1 MGKIKELET
10 SLANKIA
17 AGEVV
22 ERPSS
27 VVKELLENAID
38 AQATEINIEV
48 EQSGVSSIRVVDNGT
63 GIAQEDLG
71 LVFHRHATS
80 KIVAD
85 DDLFHIRTLGFRGEA
100 LASISSVAKVTL
112 KTCTDNENGHE
123 IYAENGKIIHQK
135 PAKAKKGTD
144 IQVDSLFYNTPA
156 RLKYIK
162 SLYTELGKI
171 TDIVNRMAMS
181 HPEIRISLVSDGKK
195 LLSTN
200 GSGRTNEVMAEIY
213 GMKVAKDLVH
223 ISGDTS
229 DYHLEGFVAKP
240 EHSRS
245 NKHYISIFINGRY
258 IKNFVLNKAILEGY
272 HTLLTIGRFPI
283 CYINIQM
290 DPILVDV
297 NVHPTKLEVRLS
309 KEDQLYDLIVTKIR
323 EAFKDKILIP
333 QNDLNHA
340 SKKNKVLETFEQQK
354 INFEKQQSQI
364 GETSAPYV
372 HDQKDK
378 NHDVESHKNN
388 LDSTSSTNNESTEVS
403 NELHNHIDD
412 SYLQSQKEV
421 LFDMEQNTS
430 NEYEISNQQSN
441 DIKGTVSQTPH
452 RRVPYM
458 EIVGQVHGTYIIAQ
472 NENGMFMIDQ
482 HAAQERIKYEY
493 FREKIGEV
501 TNEVQNLL
509 IPLTFHFSKDEQMI
523 IDQYKD
529 ELDKVGVH
537 LEHFGG
543 HDYIVNSYPVWF
555 PKEEAEEIIK
565 DMIELVLKHKSV
577 DVKKIRED
585 AAIMMSC
592 KKSIK
597 ANHYL
602 KNNEMADLIDQLRE
616 AEDPFTCPHGRP
628 IIINFSNYELEKL
641 IKTDYKACVVLDMH
655 IGHLKSIMELLKSHS
670 IECYVHIDLIKG
682 LSHDEFACEYIIQQY
697 KPKGIVSTKAK
708 VIKKAKMLNT
718 LTIFRV
724 FIIDSQA
731 LTRSI
736 ELIKKVEPDYVE
748 VLPGVASKA
757 VSKIQQETS
766 ASVIAGGL
774 IDEQSEIREAIS
786 NGAKYVTT
794 SYEKL
799 W

>member
-1 MGKIKELET
+1 MGKIKELQT

-38 AQATEINIEV
+38 AQSTEINIEV
-48 EQSGVSSIRVVDNGT
+48 EQSGVASIRVVDNGT
-63 GIAQEDLG
+63 GIEADDLS

-80 KIVAD
+80 KLDAD

-100 LASISSVAKVTL
+100 LASISSVSKVTL
-112 KTCTDNENGHE
+112 RTCTDNESGHE
-123 IYAENGKIIHQK
+123 IYAENGEIINQK

-144 IQVDSLFYNTPA
+144 ILVESLFYNTPA

-181 HPEIRISLVSDGKK
+181 HPDIRISLVSDGKT
-195 LLSTN
+195 LLKTN
-200 GSGRTNEVMAEIY
+200 GSGKTNEVMAEIY

-223 ISGDTS
+223 ITGDTS
-229 DYHLEGFVAKP
+229 DYHLEGYVARP

-258 IKNFVLNKAILEGY
+258 IKNFVLNKAIVEGY
-272 HTLLTIGRFPI
+272 HTLLTIGRYPI

-309 KEDQLYDLIVTKIR
+309 KEEQLYDLIVKKIR

-333 QNDLNHA
+333 KNDLDHHP
-340 SKKNKVLETFEQQK
+340 KKNKVLNSFEQQK
-354 INFEKQQSQI
+354 LDFERKQNEVQNRSHLSEDERQEDLSATTLDKVENQNISQVN
-364 GETSAPYV
+364 E
-372 HDQKDK
+372 D
-378 NHDVESHKNN
+378 
-388 LDSTSSTNNESTEVS
+388 NESTLFNDS
-403 NELHNHIDD
+403 QYINRNHDDYYFNNQKDILNELDNQ
-412 SYLQSQKEV
+412 YETL
-421 LFDMEQNTS
+421 EQEENQ
-430 NEYEISNQQSN
+430 NEN
-441 DIKGTVSQTPH
+441 DIKGTVSASTR

-458 EIVGQVHGTYIIAQ
+458 EVVGQVHGTYIIAQ

-509 IPLTFHFSKDEQMI
+509 IPMTFHFSKDEQFI
-523 IDQYKD
+523 IDQYQE
-529 ELDKVGVH
+529 ELDRVGVH

-555 PKEEAEEIIK
+555 PKAEAEEIIK
-565 DMIELVLKHKSV
+565 DMIELVLENKKI
-577 DVKKIRED
+577 DVKKMRED

-616 AEDPFTCPHGRP
+616 MEDPFTCPHGRP

-641 IKTDYKACVVLDMH
+641 FK
-655 IGHLKSIMELLKSHS
+655 
-670 IECYVHIDLIKG
+670 
-682 LSHDEFACEYIIQQY
+682 
-697 KPKGIVSTKAK
+697 
-708 VIKKAKMLNT
+708 
-718 LTIFRV
+718 RV
-724 FIIDSQA
+724 M
-731 LTRSI
+731 
-736 ELIKKVEPDYVE
+736 
-748 VLPGVASKA
+748 
-757 VSKIQQETS
+757 
-766 ASVIAGGL
+766 
-774 IDEQSEIREAIS
+774 
-786 NGAKYVTT
+786 
-794 SYEKL
+794 
-799 W
+799 

>member
-354 INFEKQQSQI
+354 IDFEKQQSQI

-641 IKTDYKACVVLDMH
+641 FK
-655 IGHLKSIMELLKSHS
+655 
-670 IECYVHIDLIKG
+670 
-682 LSHDEFACEYIIQQY
+682 
-697 KPKGIVSTKAK
+697 
-708 VIKKAKMLNT
+708 
-718 LTIFRV
+718 RV
-724 FIIDSQA
+724 M
-731 LTRSI
+731 
-736 ELIKKVEPDYVE
+736 
-748 VLPGVASKA
+748 
-757 VSKIQQETS
+757 
-766 ASVIAGGL
+766 
-774 IDEQSEIREAIS
+774 
-786 NGAKYVTT
+786 
-794 SYEKL
+794 
-799 W
+799 

>member
-1 MGKIKELET
+1 MGKIKELQT

-38 AQATEINIEV
+38 AKSTEINIEI
-48 EQSGVSSIRVVDNGT
+48 EQSGISSIRVVDNGT
-63 GIAQEDLG
+63 GIEQDDLD

-80 KIVAD
+80 KLDAD

-112 KTCTDNENGHE
+112 KTCTDSENGHE
-123 IYAENGKIIHQK
+123 IYAENGEILSRK

-144 IQVDSLFYNTPA
+144 ITVSSLFYNTPA

-181 HPEIRISLVSDGKK
+181 HPYIRISLISDGKT
-195 LLSTN
+195 LLKTN
-200 GSGRTNEVMAEIY
+200 GSGKTNEVMSEIY
-213 GMKVAKDLVH
+213 GIKVAKDLVH
-223 ISGDTS
+223 IQGDTS

-258 IKNFVLNKAILEGY
+258 IKNFVLNKAIIEGY
-272 HTLLTIGRFPI
+272 HTLLTIGRYPI
-283 CYINIQM
+283 CYLNIEM

-309 KEDQLYDLIVTKIR
+309 KEEQLYQLIVEKIR
-323 EAFKDKILIP
+323 YAFKDRILIP
-333 QNDLNHA
+333 QNDLDRTP
-340 SKKNKVLETFEQQK
+340 KKNKVLNQFEQQK
-354 INFEKQQSQI
+354 LDFERRQQNSNQ
-364 GETSAPYV
+364 
-372 HDQKDK
+372 DK
-378 NHDVESHKNN
+378 TNSHYYGMSESKLQNPNLEKND
-388 LDSTSSTNNESTEVS
+388 LDNNELINESTENFV
-403 NELHNHIDD
+403 HNNKRSDD
-412 SYLQSQKEV
+412 KDYFQIQKEILNDLDNGDASLLNDESTNDSEEV
-421 LFDMEQNTS
+421 VTEQS
-430 NEYEISNQQSN
+430 NNDEASSKTYQTLYSKQDNN
-441 DIKGTVSQTPH
+441 DIKGKVSNTPS

-458 EIVGQVHGTYIIAQ
+458 EVVGQVHGTYIIAQ

-501 TNEVQNLL
+501 TNEVQDLL

-523 IDQYKD
+523 IDQYQD

-555 PKEEAEEIIK
+555 PKAEAEEIIQ
-565 DMIELVLKHKSV
+565 DMVELVLNDKKV
-577 DVKKIRED
+577 NVKKMRED

-641 IKTDYKACVVLDMH
+641 FK
-655 IGHLKSIMELLKSHS
+655 
-670 IECYVHIDLIKG
+670 
-682 LSHDEFACEYIIQQY
+682 
-697 KPKGIVSTKAK
+697 
-708 VIKKAKMLNT
+708 
-718 LTIFRV
+718 RV
-724 FIIDSQA
+724 M
-731 LTRSI
+731 
-736 ELIKKVEPDYVE
+736 
-748 VLPGVASKA
+748 
-757 VSKIQQETS
+757 
-766 ASVIAGGL
+766 
-774 IDEQSEIREAIS
+774 
-786 NGAKYVTT
+786 
-794 SYEKL
+794 
-799 W
+799 

>member
-48 EQSGVSSIRVVDNGT
+48 EQSGISSIRVVDNGT

-123 IYAENGKIIHQK
+123 IYAEDGKIIHQK

-144 IQVDSLFYNTPA
+144 IQVESLFYNTPA

-378 NHDVESHKNN
+378 NHDVESHRNN

-403 NELHNHIDD
+403 NELNNHIDD

-421 LFDMEQNTS
+421 LFDMEQDTS
-430 NEYEISNQQSN
+430 NEYEILNQQSK

-555 PKEEAEEIIK
+555 PKVEAEEIIK

-641 IKTDYKACVVLDMH
+641 FK
-655 IGHLKSIMELLKSHS
+655 
-670 IECYVHIDLIKG
+670 
-682 LSHDEFACEYIIQQY
+682 
-697 KPKGIVSTKAK
+697 
-708 VIKKAKMLNT
+708 
-718 LTIFRV
+718 RV
-724 FIIDSQA
+724 M
-731 LTRSI
+731 
-736 ELIKKVEPDYVE
+736 
-748 VLPGVASKA
+748 
-757 VSKIQQETS
+757 
-766 ASVIAGGL
+766 
-774 IDEQSEIREAIS
+774 
-786 NGAKYVTT
+786 
-794 SYEKL
+794 
-799 W
+799 

>member
-71 LVFHRHATS
+71 LVFHRHATI
-80 KIVAD
+80 KIFAD

-123 IYAENGKIIHQK
+123 IYAEDGKIIHQK

-340 SKKNKVLETFEQQK
+340 PKKNKVLETFEQQK

-403 NELHNHIDD
+403 NELHNYIDD

-641 IKTDYKACVVLDMH
+641 FK
-655 IGHLKSIMELLKSHS
+655 
-670 IECYVHIDLIKG
+670 
-682 LSHDEFACEYIIQQY
+682 
-697 KPKGIVSTKAK
+697 
-708 VIKKAKMLNT
+708 
-718 LTIFRV
+718 RV
-724 FIIDSQA
+724 M
-731 LTRSI
+731 
-736 ELIKKVEPDYVE
+736 
-748 VLPGVASKA
+748 
-757 VSKIQQETS
+757 
-766 ASVIAGGL
+766 
-774 IDEQSEIREAIS
+774 
-786 NGAKYVTT
+786 
-794 SYEKL
+794 
-799 W
+799 

>member
-1 MGKIKELET
+1 MGKIKELQT

-38 AQATEINIEV
+38 AKSTEINIEV
-48 EQSGVSSIRVVDNGT
+48 EQSGISSIRVVDNGT
-63 GIAQEDLG
+63 GIEQDDLD

-80 KIVAD
+80 KLDDD

-112 KTCTDNENGHE
+112 KTCTDSENGHE
-123 IYAENGKIIHQK
+123 IYAENGEILSRK

-144 IQVDSLFYNTPA
+144 ITVSSLFYNTPA

-181 HPEIRISLVSDGKK
+181 HPYIRISLISDGKT
-195 LLSTN
+195 LLKTN
-200 GSGRTNEVMAEIY
+200 GSGKTNEVMSEIY
-213 GMKVAKDLVH
+213 GIKVAKDLVH
-223 ISGDTS
+223 IQGDTS

-258 IKNFVLNKAILEGY
+258 IKNFVLNKAIIEGY
-272 HTLLTIGRFPI
+272 HTLLTIGRYPI
-283 CYINIQM
+283 CYLNIEM

-309 KEDQLYDLIVTKIR
+309 KEEQLYQLIVEKIR
-323 EAFKDKILIP
+323 YAFKDRILIP
-333 QNDLNHA
+333 QNDLDRTP
-340 SKKNKVLETFEQQK
+340 KKNKVLNQFEQQK
-354 INFEKQQSQI
+354 LDFERRQQNSNQ
-364 GETSAPYV
+364 
-372 HDQKDK
+372 DK
-378 NHDVESHKNN
+378 TNSHYYGMSESKLQNPNLEKND
-388 LDSTSSTNNESTEVS
+388 LDNNELINESTENFV
-403 NELHNHIDD
+403 HNNKRSDD
-412 SYLQSQKEV
+412 KDYFQIQKEILNDLDNGDASLLNDESTNDSEEV
-421 LFDMEQNTS
+421 VTEQS
-430 NEYEISNQQSN
+430 NNDEASSKTYQTLYSKQDNN
-441 DIKGTVSQTPH
+441 DIKGKVSNTPS

-458 EIVGQVHGTYIIAQ
+458 EVVGQVHGTYIIAQ

-501 TNEVQNLL
+501 TNEVQDLL

-523 IDQYKD
+523 IDQYQD

-555 PKEEAEEIIK
+555 PKAEAEEIIQ
-565 DMIELVLKHKSV
+565 DMVELVLNDKKV
-577 DVKKIRED
+577 NVKKMRED

-641 IKTDYKACVVLDMH
+641 FK
-655 IGHLKSIMELLKSHS
+655 
-670 IECYVHIDLIKG
+670 
-682 LSHDEFACEYIIQQY
+682 
-697 KPKGIVSTKAK
+697 
-708 VIKKAKMLNT
+708 
-718 LTIFRV
+718 RV
-724 FIIDSQA
+724 M
-731 LTRSI
+731 
-736 ELIKKVEPDYVE
+736 
-748 VLPGVASKA
+748 
-757 VSKIQQETS
+757 
-766 ASVIAGGL
+766 
-774 IDEQSEIREAIS
+774 
-786 NGAKYVTT
+786 
-794 SYEKL
+794 
-799 W
+799 

>member
-616 AEDPFTCPHGRP
+616 AGDPFTCPHGRP

-641 IKTDYKACVVLDMH
+641 FK
-655 IGHLKSIMELLKSHS
+655 
-670 IECYVHIDLIKG
+670 
-682 LSHDEFACEYIIQQY
+682 
-697 KPKGIVSTKAK
+697 
-708 VIKKAKMLNT
+708 
-718 LTIFRV
+718 RV
-724 FIIDSQA
+724 M
-731 LTRSI
+731 
-736 ELIKKVEPDYVE
+736 
-748 VLPGVASKA
+748 
-757 VSKIQQETS
+757 
-766 ASVIAGGL
+766 
-774 IDEQSEIREAIS
+774 
-786 NGAKYVTT
+786 
-794 SYEKL
+794 
-799 W
+799 

>member
-1 MGKIKELET
+1 MGKIKELQT

-38 AQATEINIEV
+38 AKSTEINIEV
-48 EQSGVSSIRVVDNGT
+48 EQSGISSIRVVDNGT
-63 GIAQEDLG
+63 GIEQDDLD

-80 KIVAD
+80 KLDAD

-123 IYAENGKIIHQK
+123 IYAEKGEILSRK

-144 IQVDSLFYNTPA
+144 ITVSSLFYNTPA

-181 HPEIRISLVSDGKK
+181 HPDIRISLISDGKT
-195 LLSTN
+195 LLKTN
-200 GSGRTNEVMAEIY
+200 GSGKTNEVMSEIY
-213 GMKVAKDLVH
+213 GIKVAKDLVH
-223 ISGDTS
+223 IQGDTS

-258 IKNFVLNKAILEGY
+258 IKNFVLNKAIIEGY
-272 HTLLTIGRFPI
+272 HTLLTIGRYPI
-283 CYINIQM
+283 CYLNIEM

-309 KEDQLYDLIVTKIR
+309 KEEQLYQLIVEKIR
-323 EAFKDKILIP
+323 YAFKDRILIP
-333 QNDLNHA
+333 QNDLDRTP
-340 SKKNKVLETFEQQK
+340 KKNKVLNQFEQQK
-354 INFEKQQSQI
+354 LDFERRQRNTNQDNSN
-364 GETSAPYV
+364 SHYY
-372 HDQKDK
+372 DMS
-378 NHDVESHKNN
+378 ESEVQNSN
-388 LDSTSSTNNESTEVS
+388 LDNNELINESTESFVYNNKRS
-403 NELHNHIDD
+403 DD
-412 SYLQSQKEV
+412 KDYFQIQKEILNDLDNGDV
-421 LFDMEQNTS
+421 SSLNDESTNDSEEVVTEQNNSDEASSKAYQTLYS
-430 NEYEISNQQSN
+430 QQDNN
-441 DIKGTVSQTPH
+441 DIKGKVSNTPS

-458 EIVGQVHGTYIIAQ
+458 EVVGQVHGTYIIAQ

-501 TNEVQNLL
+501 TNEVQDLL

-523 IDQYKD
+523 IDQYQD

-555 PKEEAEEIIK
+555 PKAEAEEIIQ
-565 DMIELVLKHKSV
+565 DMVELVLNDKKV
-577 DVKKIRED
+577 NVKKMRED

-641 IKTDYKACVVLDMH
+641 FK
-655 IGHLKSIMELLKSHS
+655 
-670 IECYVHIDLIKG
+670 
-682 LSHDEFACEYIIQQY
+682 
-697 KPKGIVSTKAK
+697 
-708 VIKKAKMLNT
+708 
-718 LTIFRV
+718 RV
-724 FIIDSQA
+724 M
-731 LTRSI
+731 
-736 ELIKKVEPDYVE
+736 
-748 VLPGVASKA
+748 
-757 VSKIQQETS
+757 
-766 ASVIAGGL
+766 
-774 IDEQSEIREAIS
+774 
-786 NGAKYVTT
+786 
-794 SYEKL
+794 
-799 W
+799 

>member
-1 MGKIKELET
+1 MGKIKELQT

-38 AQATEINIEV
+38 ADATEINIEV
-48 EQSGVSSIRVVDNGT
+48 EQSGISSIRVVDNGS
-63 GIAQEDLG
+63 GIEQDDLA

-80 KIVAD
+80 KLDAD

-123 IYAENGKIIHQK
+123 VYAENGVIINQK

-144 IQVDSLFYNTPA
+144 ILVESLFYNTPA

-181 HPEIRISLVSDGKK
+181 HPNIRISLVSDGKT
-195 LLSTN
+195 LISTN

-223 ISGDTS
+223 ISGNTS

-245 NKHYISIFINGRY
+245 NRHYISIFINGRY
-258 IKNFVLNKAILEGY
+258 IKNFVLNKAIQEGY

-309 KEDQLYDLIVTKIR
+309 KEEQLYELIVNKIR
-323 EAFKDKILIP
+323 EAFKDRILIP
-333 QNDLNHA
+333 QNDLDHT

-354 INFEKQQSQI
+354 MDFEKKNASATGQDISKYRFSQDQSTFDKKDLEVNESLNEDVY
-364 GETSAPYV
+364 ETVSENDYSHSEASQYIQRTNE
-372 HDQKDK
+372 DNYFQNQKDI
-378 NHDVESHKNN
+378 
-388 LDSTSSTNNESTEVS
+388 LNEMENEALRNDDFS
-403 NELHNHIDD
+403 NDE
-412 SYLQSQKEV
+412 
-421 LFDMEQNTS
+421 
-430 NEYEISNQQSN
+430 N
-441 DIKGTVSQTPH
+441 DIKGTVSKTPN

-458 EIVGQVHGTYIIAQ
+458 EVVGQVHGTYIIAQ
-472 NENGMFMIDQ
+472 NEDGMFMIDQ

-493 FREKIGEV
+493 FRDKIGEV
-501 TNEVQNLL
+501 SNEVQNLL

-523 IDQYKD
+523 IDQYKE

-555 PKEEAEEIIK
+555 PKREAEETIK
-565 DMIELVLKHKSV
+565 DMIELVLKHKKV
-577 DVKKIRED
+577 DVRKMRED

-641 IKTDYKACVVLDMH
+641 FK
-655 IGHLKSIMELLKSHS
+655 
-670 IECYVHIDLIKG
+670 
-682 LSHDEFACEYIIQQY
+682 
-697 KPKGIVSTKAK
+697 
-708 VIKKAKMLNT
+708 
-718 LTIFRV
+718 RV
-724 FIIDSQA
+724 M
-731 LTRSI
+731 
-736 ELIKKVEPDYVE
+736 
-748 VLPGVASKA
+748 
-757 VSKIQQETS
+757 
-766 ASVIAGGL
+766 
-774 IDEQSEIREAIS
+774 
-786 NGAKYVTT
+786 
-794 SYEKL
+794 
-799 W
+799 

>member
-123 IYAENGKIIHQK
+123 IYAEDGKIIHQK

-340 SKKNKVLETFEQQK
+340 PKKNKVLETFEQQK

-378 NHDVESHKNN
+378 NHDVESHRNN
-388 LDSTSSTNNESTEVS
+388 LDSTSSANNESTEVS

-430 NEYEISNQQSN
+430 NEYEKLNQQSN

-641 IKTDYKACVVLDMH
+641 FK
-655 IGHLKSIMELLKSHS
+655 
-670 IECYVHIDLIKG
+670 
-682 LSHDEFACEYIIQQY
+682 
-697 KPKGIVSTKAK
+697 
-708 VIKKAKMLNT
+708 
-718 LTIFRV
+718 RV
-724 FIIDSQA
+724 M
-731 LTRSI
+731 
-736 ELIKKVEPDYVE
+736 
-748 VLPGVASKA
+748 
-757 VSKIQQETS
+757 
-766 ASVIAGGL
+766 
-774 IDEQSEIREAIS
+774 
-786 NGAKYVTT
+786 
-794 SYEKL
+794 
-799 W
+799 

>member
-1 MGKIKELET
+1 MGKIKELQT

-38 AQATEINIEV
+38 AKSTEINIEV
-48 EQSGVSSIRVVDNGT
+48 EQSGIASIRVVDNGT
-63 GIAQEDLG
+63 GIEQDDLS

-80 KIVAD
+80 KLDAD

-100 LASISSVAKVTL
+100 LASISSVSKVTL
-112 KTCTDNENGHE
+112 RTCTDNESGHE
-123 IYAENGKIIHQK
+123 IYAENGVIKDQK

-144 IQVDSLFYNTPA
+144 ILVESLFYNTPA

-171 TDIVNRMAMS
+171 TDIVNRMAMG
-181 HPEIRISLVSDGKK
+181 HPDIRISLVSDGKT
-195 LLSTN
+195 LLKTN
-200 GSGRTNEVMAEIY
+200 GSGKTNEVMAEIY

-223 ISGDTS
+223 ITGDTS
-229 DYHLEGFVAKP
+229 DYHLEGYVARP

-258 IKNFVLNKAILEGY
+258 IKNFVLNKAIVEGY
-272 HTLLTIGRFPI
+272 HTLLTIGRYPI

-309 KEDQLYDLIVTKIR
+309 KEEQLYKLIVEKIQ

-333 QNDLNHA
+333 KNDLDQH
-340 SKKNKVLETFEQQK
+340 SKKNKVLNSFEQQK
-354 INFEKQQSQI
+354 LDFERRQKEEANNHNGMNDSENKSDHATNEQRYNE
-364 GETSAPYV
+364 ETSQSLSSNVQENDESESFNSSNNINRDNDDNYFEN
-372 HDQKDK
+372 QK
-378 NHDVESHKNN
+378 EI
-388 LDSTSSTNNESTEVS
+388 L
-403 NELHNHIDD
+403 NELDNNDNTFELDD
-412 SYLQSQKEV
+412 EV
-421 LFDMEQNTS
+421 KD
-430 NEYEISNQQSN
+430 NQ
-441 DIKGTVSQTPH
+441 DIKGAISASTR

-458 EIVGQVHGTYIIAQ
+458 EVVGQVHGTYIIAQ

-493 FREKIGEV
+493 FRDKIGEV
-501 TNEVQNLL
+501 SNEVQNLL
-509 IPLTFHFSKDEQMI
+509 IPMTFHFSKDEQLI
-523 IDQYKD
+523 IDQYKE
-529 ELDKVGVH
+529 ELDRVGVH

-555 PKEEAEEIIK
+555 PKAEAEEIIK
-565 DMIELVLKHKSV
+565 DMIELVLENKKI
-577 DVKKIRED
+577 DVKKMRED

-616 AEDPFTCPHGRP
+616 MEDPFTCPHGRP

-641 IKTDYKACVVLDMH
+641 FK
-655 IGHLKSIMELLKSHS
+655 
-670 IECYVHIDLIKG
+670 
-682 LSHDEFACEYIIQQY
+682 
-697 KPKGIVSTKAK
+697 
-708 VIKKAKMLNT
+708 
-718 LTIFRV
+718 RV
-724 FIIDSQA
+724 M
-731 LTRSI
+731 
-736 ELIKKVEPDYVE
+736 
-748 VLPGVASKA
+748 
-757 VSKIQQETS
+757 
-766 ASVIAGGL
+766 
-774 IDEQSEIREAIS
+774 
-786 NGAKYVTT
+786 
-794 SYEKL
+794 
-799 W
+799 

>member
-364 GETSAPYV
+364 GETSAPYI

-641 IKTDYKACVVLDMH
+641 FK
-655 IGHLKSIMELLKSHS
+655 
-670 IECYVHIDLIKG
+670 
-682 LSHDEFACEYIIQQY
+682 
-697 KPKGIVSTKAK
+697 
-708 VIKKAKMLNT
+708 
-718 LTIFRV
+718 RV
-724 FIIDSQA
+724 M
-731 LTRSI
+731 
-736 ELIKKVEPDYVE
+736 
-748 VLPGVASKA
+748 
-757 VSKIQQETS
+757 
-766 ASVIAGGL
+766 
-774 IDEQSEIREAIS
+774 
-786 NGAKYVTT
+786 
-794 SYEKL
+794 
-799 W
+799 

>member
-1 MGKIKELET
+1 MGKIKELQT

-38 AQATEINIEV
+38 AKSTEINIEV
-48 EQSGVSSIRVVDNGT
+48 EQSGISSIRVVDNGT
-63 GIAQEDLG
+63 GIEQDDLD

-80 KIVAD
+80 KLDDD

-112 KTCTDNENGHE
+112 KTCTDRENGHE
-123 IYAENGKIIHQK
+123 IYAENGEILSRK

-144 IQVDSLFYNTPA
+144 ITVSSLFYNTPA

-181 HPEIRISLVSDGKK
+181 HPDIRISLISDGKT
-195 LLSTN
+195 LLKTN
-200 GSGRTNEVMAEIY
+200 GSGKTNEVMAEIY
-213 GMKVAKDLVH
+213 GIKVAKDLVH
-223 ISGDTS
+223 IQGDTS

-258 IKNFVLNKAILEGY
+258 IKNFVLNKAIIEGY
-272 HTLLTIGRFPI
+272 HTLLTIGRYPI
-283 CYINIQM
+283 CYLNIEM

-309 KEDQLYDLIVTKIR
+309 KEEQLYQLIVEKIR
-323 EAFKDKILIP
+323 YAFKDRILIP
-333 QNDLNHA
+333 QNDLDRTP
-340 SKKNKVLETFEQQK
+340 KKNKVLNQFEQQK
-354 INFEKQQSQI
+354 LDFERRQRNTNQDKTNSQYYDM
-364 GETSAPYV
+364 S
-372 HDQKDK
+372 
-378 NHDVESHKNN
+378 ESEVQNPN
-388 LDSTSSTNNESTEVS
+388 LDNNELINESTESFV
-403 NELHNHIDD
+403 HNNKRSDD
-412 SYLQSQKEV
+412 KDYFQIQKEILNDLDKGDASSLNDEFTNDSEEV
-421 LFDMEQNTS
+421 VTEQNNSDEALSKAYQTLYS
-430 NEYEISNQQSN
+430 QQDNN
-441 DIKGTVSQTPH
+441 DIKGKVSNTPS

-458 EIVGQVHGTYIIAQ
+458 EVVGQVHGTYIIAQ

-501 TNEVQNLL
+501 TNEVQDLL

-523 IDQYKD
+523 IDQYQD

-555 PKEEAEEIIK
+555 PKAEAEEIIQ
-565 DMIELVLKHKSV
+565 DMVELVLNDKKV
-577 DVKKIRED
+577 NVKKMRED

-641 IKTDYKACVVLDMH
+641 FK
-655 IGHLKSIMELLKSHS
+655 
-670 IECYVHIDLIKG
+670 
-682 LSHDEFACEYIIQQY
+682 
-697 KPKGIVSTKAK
+697 
-708 VIKKAKMLNT
+708 
-718 LTIFRV
+718 RV
-724 FIIDSQA
+724 M
-731 LTRSI
+731 
-736 ELIKKVEPDYVE
+736 
-748 VLPGVASKA
+748 
-757 VSKIQQETS
+757 
-766 ASVIAGGL
+766 
-774 IDEQSEIREAIS
+774 
-786 NGAKYVTT
+786 
-794 SYEKL
+794 
-799 W
+799 

>member
-602 KNNEMADLIDQLRE
+602 KNNEMADLIDQLKE

-641 IKTDYKACVVLDMH
+641 FK
-655 IGHLKSIMELLKSHS
+655 
-670 IECYVHIDLIKG
+670 
-682 LSHDEFACEYIIQQY
+682 
-697 KPKGIVSTKAK
+697 
-708 VIKKAKMLNT
+708 
-718 LTIFRV
+718 RV
-724 FIIDSQA
+724 M
-731 LTRSI
+731 
-736 ELIKKVEPDYVE
+736 
-748 VLPGVASKA
+748 
-757 VSKIQQETS
+757 
-766 ASVIAGGL
+766 
-774 IDEQSEIREAIS
+774 
-786 NGAKYVTT
+786 
-794 SYEKL
+794 
-799 W
+799 

>member
-1 MGKIKELET
+1 MMGKIKELET

-641 IKTDYKACVVLDMH
+641 FK
-655 IGHLKSIMELLKSHS
+655 
-670 IECYVHIDLIKG
+670 
-682 LSHDEFACEYIIQQY
+682 
-697 KPKGIVSTKAK
+697 
-708 VIKKAKMLNT
+708 
-718 LTIFRV
+718 RV
-724 FIIDSQA
+724 M
-731 LTRSI
+731 
-736 ELIKKVEPDYVE
+736 
-748 VLPGVASKA
+748 
-757 VSKIQQETS
+757 
-766 ASVIAGGL
+766 
-774 IDEQSEIREAIS
+774 
-786 NGAKYVTT
+786 
-794 SYEKL
+794 
-799 W
+799 

>member
-123 IYAENGKIIHQK
+123 IYAEDGKIIHQK

-340 SKKNKVLETFEQQK
+340 PKKNKVLETFEQQK

-403 NELHNHIDD
+403 NELHNYIDD

-509 IPLTFHFSKDEQMI
+509 IPLIFHFSKDEQMI

-641 IKTDYKACVVLDMH
+641 FK
-655 IGHLKSIMELLKSHS
+655 
-670 IECYVHIDLIKG
+670 
-682 LSHDEFACEYIIQQY
+682 
-697 KPKGIVSTKAK
+697 
-708 VIKKAKMLNT
+708 
-718 LTIFRV
+718 RV
-724 FIIDSQA
+724 M
-731 LTRSI
+731 
-736 ELIKKVEPDYVE
+736 
-748 VLPGVASKA
+748 
-757 VSKIQQETS
+757 
-766 ASVIAGGL
+766 
-774 IDEQSEIREAIS
+774 
-786 NGAKYVTT
+786 
-794 SYEKL
+794 
-799 W
+799 

>member
-1 MGKIKELET
+1 MGKIKELQT

-38 AQATEINIEV
+38 AKSTEINIKV
-48 EQSGVSSIRVVDNGT
+48 EQSGISSIRVVDNGT
-63 GIAQEDLG
+63 GIEQDDLD

-80 KIVAD
+80 KLDAD

-112 KTCTDNENGHE
+112 KTCTDSENGHE
-123 IYAENGKIIHQK
+123 IYAENGEILSRK

-144 IQVDSLFYNTPA
+144 ITVSSLFYNTPA

-181 HPEIRISLVSDGKK
+181 HPYIRISLISDGKT
-195 LLSTN
+195 LLKTN
-200 GSGRTNEVMAEIY
+200 GSGKTNEVMSEIY
-213 GMKVAKDLVH
+213 GIKVAKDLVH
-223 ISGDTS
+223 IQGDTS

-258 IKNFVLNKAILEGY
+258 IKNFVLNKAIIEGY
-272 HTLLTIGRFPI
+272 HTLLTIGRYPI
-283 CYINIQM
+283 CYLNIEM

-309 KEDQLYDLIVTKIR
+309 KEEQLYQLIVEKIR
-323 EAFKDKILIP
+323 YAFKDRILIP
-333 QNDLNHA
+333 QNDLDRTP
-340 SKKNKVLETFEQQK
+340 KKNKVLNQFEQQK
-354 INFEKQQSQI
+354 LDFERRQQNSNQ
-364 GETSAPYV
+364 
-372 HDQKDK
+372 DK
-378 NHDVESHKNN
+378 TNSHYYGMSESKLQNPNLEKND
-388 LDSTSSTNNESTEVS
+388 LDNNELINESTENFV
-403 NELHNHIDD
+403 HNNKRSDD
-412 SYLQSQKEV
+412 KDYFQIQKEILNDLDNGDASLLNDESTNDSEEV
-421 LFDMEQNTS
+421 VTEQS
-430 NEYEISNQQSN
+430 NNDEASSKTYQTLYSKQDNN
-441 DIKGTVSQTPH
+441 DIKGKVSNTPS

-458 EIVGQVHGTYIIAQ
+458 EVVGQVHGTYIIAQ

-493 FREKIGEV
+493 FRGKIGEV
-501 TNEVQNLL
+501 TNEVQDLL

-523 IDQYKD
+523 IDQYQD

-555 PKEEAEEIIK
+555 PKAEAEEIIQ
-565 DMIELVLKHKSV
+565 DMVELVLNDKKV
-577 DVKKIRED
+577 NVKKLRED

-641 IKTDYKACVVLDMH
+641 FK
-655 IGHLKSIMELLKSHS
+655 
-670 IECYVHIDLIKG
+670 
-682 LSHDEFACEYIIQQY
+682 
-697 KPKGIVSTKAK
+697 
-708 VIKKAKMLNT
+708 
-718 LTIFRV
+718 RV
-724 FIIDSQA
+724 M
-731 LTRSI
+731 
-736 ELIKKVEPDYVE
+736 
-748 VLPGVASKA
+748 
-757 VSKIQQETS
+757 
-766 ASVIAGGL
+766 
-774 IDEQSEIREAIS
+774 
-786 NGAKYVTT
+786 
-794 SYEKL
+794 
-799 W
+799 

>member
-1 MGKIKELET
+1 MGKIKELQT

-38 AQATEINIEV
+38 ADATEINIEV
-48 EQSGVSSIRVVDNGT
+48 EQSGISSIRVVDNGS
-63 GIAQEDLG
+63 GIEQDDLA

-80 KIVAD
+80 KLDAD

-123 IYAENGKIIHQK
+123 VYAENGVIINQK

-144 IQVDSLFYNTPA
+144 ILVESLFYNTPA

-181 HPEIRISLVSDGKK
+181 HPNIRILLVSDGKT
-195 LLSTN
+195 LISTN

-223 ISGDTS
+223 ISGNTS

-245 NKHYISIFINGRY
+245 NRHYISIFINGRY
-258 IKNFVLNKAILEGY
+258 IKNFVLNKAIQEGY

-309 KEDQLYDLIVTKIR
+309 KEEQLYELIVNKIR
-323 EAFKDKILIP
+323 EAFKDRILIP
-333 QNDLNHA
+333 QNDLDHT

-354 INFEKQQSQI
+354 MDFEKKNASATGQDTSKYRFSQDQSTFDKKDLEVSESLNEDVY
-364 GETSAPYV
+364 ETVSENDYSHSEASQYIQRTNE
-372 HDQKDK
+372 DNYFQNQKDI
-378 NHDVESHKNN
+378 
-388 LDSTSSTNNESTEVS
+388 LNEMENEALRNDDFS
-403 NELHNHIDD
+403 NDE
-412 SYLQSQKEV
+412 
-421 LFDMEQNTS
+421 
-430 NEYEISNQQSN
+430 N
-441 DIKGTVSQTPH
+441 DIKGTVSKTPN

-458 EIVGQVHGTYIIAQ
+458 EVVGQVHGTYIIAQ

-493 FREKIGEV
+493 FRDKIGEV
-501 TNEVQNLL
+501 SNEVQNLL

-523 IDQYKD
+523 IDQYKE

-555 PKEEAEEIIK
+555 PKREAEETIK
-565 DMIELVLKHKSV
+565 DMIELVLKHKKV
-577 DVKKIRED
+577 DVRKMRED

-641 IKTDYKACVVLDMH
+641 FK
-655 IGHLKSIMELLKSHS
+655 
-670 IECYVHIDLIKG
+670 
-682 LSHDEFACEYIIQQY
+682 
-697 KPKGIVSTKAK
+697 
-708 VIKKAKMLNT
+708 
-718 LTIFRV
+718 RV
-724 FIIDSQA
+724 M
-731 LTRSI
+731 
-736 ELIKKVEPDYVE
+736 
-748 VLPGVASKA
+748 
-757 VSKIQQETS
+757 
-766 ASVIAGGL
+766 
-774 IDEQSEIREAIS
+774 
-786 NGAKYVTT
+786 
-794 SYEKL
+794 
-799 W
+799 

>member
-123 IYAENGKIIHQK
+123 IYAEDGKIIHQK

-229 DYHLEGFVAKP
+229 DYNLEGFVAKP

-245 NKHYISIFINGRY
+245 NKHYISIFINSRY

-340 SKKNKVLETFEQQK
+340 PKKNKVLETFEQQK

-403 NELHNHIDD
+403 NELHNYIDD

-641 IKTDYKACVVLDMH
+641 FK
-655 IGHLKSIMELLKSHS
+655 
-670 IECYVHIDLIKG
+670 
-682 LSHDEFACEYIIQQY
+682 
-697 KPKGIVSTKAK
+697 
-708 VIKKAKMLNT
+708 
-718 LTIFRV
+718 RV
-724 FIIDSQA
+724 M
-731 LTRSI
+731 
-736 ELIKKVEPDYVE
+736 
-748 VLPGVASKA
+748 
-757 VSKIQQETS
+757 
-766 ASVIAGGL
+766 
-774 IDEQSEIREAIS
+774 
-786 NGAKYVTT
+786 
-794 SYEKL
+794 
-799 W
+799 

>member
-123 IYAENGKIIHQK
+123 IYAEDGKIIHQK

-245 NKHYISIFINGRY
+245 NKHYISIFINSRY

-340 SKKNKVLETFEQQK
+340 PKKNKVLETFEQQK

-388 LDSTSSTNNESTEVS
+388 LDSTSSTNNENTEVS
-403 NELHNHIDD
+403 NELHNYIDD

-641 IKTDYKACVVLDMH
+641 FK
-655 IGHLKSIMELLKSHS
+655 
-670 IECYVHIDLIKG
+670 
-682 LSHDEFACEYIIQQY
+682 
-697 KPKGIVSTKAK
+697 
-708 VIKKAKMLNT
+708 
-718 LTIFRV
+718 RV
-724 FIIDSQA
+724 M
-731 LTRSI
+731 
-736 ELIKKVEPDYVE
+736 
-748 VLPGVASKA
+748 
-757 VSKIQQETS
+757 
-766 ASVIAGGL
+766 
-774 IDEQSEIREAIS
+774 
-786 NGAKYVTT
+786 
-794 SYEKL
+794 
-799 W
+799 

>member
-1 MGKIKELET
+1 MGKIKELQT

-38 AQATEINIEV
+38 ADATEINIEV
-48 EQSGVSSIRVVDNGT
+48 EQSGISSIRVVDNGS
-63 GIAQEDLG
+63 GIEQDDLA

-80 KIVAD
+80 KLDAD

-123 IYAENGKIIHQK
+123 VYAENGVIINQK

-144 IQVDSLFYNTPA
+144 ILVESLFYNTPA

-181 HPEIRISLVSDGKK
+181 HPNIRISLVSDGKT
-195 LLSTN
+195 LISTN
-200 GSGRTNEVMAEIY
+200 GSRRTNEVMAEIY

-223 ISGDTS
+223 ISGNTS

-245 NKHYISIFINGRY
+245 NRHYISIFINGRY
-258 IKNFVLNKAILEGY
+258 IKNFVLNKAIQEGY

-309 KEDQLYDLIVTKIR
+309 KEEQLYELIVNKIR
-323 EAFKDKILIP
+323 EAFKDRILIP
-333 QNDLNHA
+333 QNDLDHT

-354 INFEKQQSQI
+354 MDFEKKNASATGQDISKYRFSQDQSTFDKKDLEVNESLNEDVY
-364 GETSAPYV
+364 ETVSENDYSHSEASQYIQRTNE
-372 HDQKDK
+372 DNYFQNQKDI
-378 NHDVESHKNN
+378 
-388 LDSTSSTNNESTEVS
+388 LNEMEIEALRNDDFS
-403 NELHNHIDD
+403 NDE
-412 SYLQSQKEV
+412 
-421 LFDMEQNTS
+421 
-430 NEYEISNQQSN
+430 N
-441 DIKGTVSQTPH
+441 DIKGTVSKTPN

-458 EIVGQVHGTYIIAQ
+458 EVVGQVHGTYIIAQ

-493 FREKIGEV
+493 FRDKIDEV
-501 TNEVQNLL
+501 SNEVQNLL

-523 IDQYKD
+523 IDQYKE

-555 PKEEAEEIIK
+555 PKRETEEIIK
-565 DMIELVLKHKSV
+565 DMIELVLKHKKV
-577 DVKKIRED
+577 DVRKMRED

-641 IKTDYKACVVLDMH
+641 FK
-655 IGHLKSIMELLKSHS
+655 
-670 IECYVHIDLIKG
+670 
-682 LSHDEFACEYIIQQY
+682 
-697 KPKGIVSTKAK
+697 
-708 VIKKAKMLNT
+708 
-718 LTIFRV
+718 RV
-724 FIIDSQA
+724 M
-731 LTRSI
+731 
-736 ELIKKVEPDYVE
+736 
-748 VLPGVASKA
+748 
-757 VSKIQQETS
+757 
-766 ASVIAGGL
+766 
-774 IDEQSEIREAIS
+774 
-786 NGAKYVTT
+786 
-794 SYEKL
+794 
-799 W
+799 